1 MARLLMFSF
10 VLHLILVHF
19 QSVDSYRLSTHNRA
33 PIPSKIGRL
42 NNVDYQRS
50 TRLQF
55 SFLEPAV
62 TLPGRLPL
70 QARNLGL
77 RLLSCL
83 DVSNFFFLPIQTRSF
98 LSTFPVLVRIILGV
112 LALDVLPSVFDVLF
126 IRILWYKVIAYRP
139 PNDQIDVSNLPKTYN
154 VTSLGAFY
162 RSKPRLVLSRF
173 SEIAR
178 LGRTFLWGLF
188 TDYRQKKTQEH
199 EPLRALQFVEL
210 ISTLGPAFIKFG
222 QALSIRPDICS
233 PVYLEQ
239 LIKLQDQVPPF
250 SSEEALDIISYELG
264 KKTGFAVTDVFARES
279 DFHQP
284 IAAASLGQVYRAE
297 LKGSGQA
304 VAVKVQR
311 PHMYDKPHD
320 IPLTPYDTLF
330 LIPHPLTLL
339 L

>member
-1 MARLLMFSF
+1 M
-10 VLHLILVHF
+10 
-19 QSVDSYRLSTHNRA
+19 
-33 PIPSKIGRL
+33 
-42 NNVDYQRS
+42 
-50 TRLQF
+50 
-55 SFLEPAV
+55 
-62 TLPGRLPL
+62 TLPGRLPH
-70 QARNLGL
+70 QVGKLGL

-98 LSTFPVLVRIILGV
+98 LSTFPALVRIILGV

-126 IRILWYKVIAYRP
+126 VRILWYKVIAYRP

-178 LGRTFLWGLF
+178 LGRKFLWGIF
-188 TDYRQKKTQEH
+188 TDYRQNKMQAH
-199 EPLRALQFVEL
+199 ESIRALQFTEL

-264 KKTGFAVTDVFARES
+264 KKTGFAVTDVFTRES
-279 DFHQP
+279 DFNQP

-311 PHMYDKPHD
+311 PHMYDISND
-320 IPLTPYDTLF
+320 IPFHTL
-330 LIPHPLTLL
+330 
-339 L
+339 

>member
-1 MARLLMFSF
+1 MKSTHVVLF
-10 VLHLILVHF
+10 VFLCFIVQF
-19 QSVDSYRLSTHNRA
+19 QSVNSYRLSTYNRA
-33 PIPSKIGRL
+33 PLPLKIGKL
-42 NNVDYQRS
+42 NGNNDRRS
-50 TRLQF
+50 TRLHF
-55 SFLEPAV
+55 SFLEPAI
-62 TLPGRLPL
+62 TLPSRLPH
-70 QARNLGL
+70 QAKILGL

-98 LSTFPVLVRIILGV
+98 LGTFPALVRIILGV

-126 IRILWYKVIAYRP
+126 VRILWYKVIAYRP

-178 LGRTFLWGLF
+178 LGRKFLWGIF
-188 TDYRQKKTQEH
+188 TDYRQNKMQEN
-199 EPLRALQFVEL
+199 ESIRALQFTEL

-222 QALSIRPDICS
+222 QALSIRPDLCS
-233 PVYLEQ
+233 PAYLEQ

-279 DFHQP
+279 DFHKP

-311 PHMYDKPHD
+311 PHM
-320 IPLTPYDTLF
+320 
-330 LIPHPLTLL
+330 
-339 L
+339 